1 MEVIREPDAMAMW
14 ARRQRCEVGRVA
26 LVPTMGAL
34 HEGHL
39 SLIRLAR
46 EQADIVVVSL
56 FVNPMQFGEGEDFA
70 VYPRCEEVDRT
81 LCEREGVSVLFM
93 PDSEDVYAQDASV
106 WVDEEQLSSGL
117 CGASRSGHFR
127 GVCTVVLKL
136 FNWVQPDLAFFGEK
150 DAQQVR
156 IVERMVRDLNVPVE
170 IVRGITVRE
179 ADGLAMSSRNARLS
193 VRERA
198 VAPGIYEA
206 LELAVQRVRAGE
218 RSAGVLVDGV
228 REALARLEGV
238 VVDYVVLVHDVN
250 LAEVEWVERPAL
262 LAVAVWLGEVRLID
276 HCVVDVR

>member
-56 FVNPMQFGEGEDFA
+56 FVNPTQFGEGEDFA

-81 LCEREGVSVLFM
+81 LCKREGVSVLFM

-206 LELAVQRVRAGE
+206 LELAVQRARAGE

-238 VVDYVVLVHDVN
+238 VVDYVVLVDDVN